1 MRETEPTVTSAR
13 DVRSLALVR
22 RLVSEHGRRHAVAY
36 GRAILFMALSAAAT
50 AISVWLLRPI
60 VNGMMTLGAPD
71 ETSFGRLR
79 LLALGVAGLY
89 VLRGLATFGQLVI
102 MSRTGNRIV
111 ATLQARVYD
120 HLLRQP
126 VAFYQGRHSSDL
138 MARLALSATSVRD
151 VIQVM
156 VTSVGRDLLTLVGLV
171 VVMVYADPLLA
182 LLLVL
187 LMPLGAVLL
196 GRLMR
201 KVRQQARRQFDGS
214 AQIMETIGETV
225 RGIRIIKSF
234 NLEEVMRDRMAA
246 SVRDVETAANRRARG
261 VAMSRPGSEPVGGI
275 AVATLFLYGGWR
287 VAVSHVDP
295 GSFFAFIVAMLT
307 AYEPTKRL
315 GRLNLELQNGL
326 VNARVI
332 YEVLDEP
339 IVDAADAEKPPLVVG
354 AGRIRFE
361 RVAFRYRATDRVLD
375 DISFEAEPDRTTA
388 LVGSS
393 GSGKSTVISLIQ
405 RFYEPQGGRIT
416 VDGQD
421 VAAVSAASLRDRI
434 AFVSQ
439 DVFLFRGTIADNIAL
454 GRPGAS
460 PAEIVAAARAAH
472 AHDFIDA
479 MSGGYRTQVGED
491 GGNLSGGQRQ
501 RIAIARAFL
510 KRAPILLLDEPTA
523 ALDAESEREVQRA
536 LDQLRIG
543 RTTIVVAH
551 RLQTIVGADRICVL
565 EDGRVVE
572 TGTHD
577 DLLAARGAYH
587 RFFATQFGERPRRI
601 A

>member
-13 DVRSLALVR
+13 DVRSLVLVR
-22 RLVSEHGRRHAVAY
+22 RLFSEHGRRHAVAY
-36 GRAILFMALSAAAT
+36 GAAIVFMALSAAAT
-50 AISVWLLRPI
+50 AVSVWLLRPI
-60 VNGMMTLGAPD
+60 VNGMMALGPPD
-71 ETSFGRLR
+71 ESSFHRLR
-79 LLALGVAGLY
+79 FLALSVAGLY
-89 VLRGLATFGQLVI
+89 ILRGFATFGQLVI

-111 ATLQARVYD
+111 AALQGRVYD

-126 VAFYQGRHSSDL
+126 VAFYQQRQSSDL

-182 LLLVL
+182 LILVL

-234 NLEEVMRDRMAA
+234 NLEDVMRGRMAA
-246 SVRDVETAANRRARG
+246 SVHDVELAANRMARG
-261 VAMSRPGSEPVGGI
+261 VAMSSPVSETLGGV
-275 AVATLFLYGGWR
+275 AVAVLFLYGGWR

-339 IVDAADAEKPPLVVG
+339 LLDEKDADKPALQVEV
-354 AGRIRFE
+354 GRIRFE
-361 RVAFRYRATDRVLD
+361 NVAFRYRAADRVLD
-375 DISFEAEPDRTTA
+375 DVDFEAEPDRTTA
-388 LVGSS
+388 LVGPS
-393 GSGKSTVISLIQ
+393 GGGKSTVISLIQ

-416 VDGQD
+416 IDGHD
-421 VAAVSAASLRDRI
+421 IAAVSAGSLRDQI

-439 DVFLFRGTIADNIAL
+439 DVFLFRGSIADNIAL

-460 PAEIVAAARAAH
+460 PAEVVAAARAAH
-472 AHDFIDA
+472 AHDFIDGL
-479 MSGGYRTQVGED
+479 SDGYATQVGEQ

-501 RIAIARAFL
+501 RVAIARAFL

-536 LDQLRIG
+536 LDELRVG

-565 EDGRVVE
+565 EGGKVVE
-572 TGTHD
+572 AGAHD
-577 DLLAARGAYH
+577 ELLARRGAYH